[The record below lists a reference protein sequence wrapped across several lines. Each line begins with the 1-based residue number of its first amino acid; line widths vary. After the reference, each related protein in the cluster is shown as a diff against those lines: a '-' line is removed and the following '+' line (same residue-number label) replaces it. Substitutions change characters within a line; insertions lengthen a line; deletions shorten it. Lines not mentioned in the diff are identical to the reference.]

1 MAMAVSLALVSHRHF
16 QVRNGDRWLRDHHEA
31 VWNAYGVRTIR
42 AQRRA
47 RSSSHAAVYVMIVQ

>member
-1 MAMAVSLALVSHRHF
+1 
-16 QVRNGDRWLRDHHEA
+16 VRNGDRWLRDHHEA
-31 VWNAYGVRTIR
+31 VWNANGVRTIR